1 MASPLLLFGESLGAG
16 VMPMGESAQIALV
29 KFREVD
35 VSGRW
40 SLEVLVDGTLS
51 GSVHRVEGL
60 YRYFEG
66 PYNNITWSFADRDLE
81 RLKDRIRTSR

>member
-1 MASPLLLFGESLGAG
+1 
-16 VMPMGESAQIALV
+16 MGESAQIALV
-29 KFREVD
+29 EFREVD

-66 PYNNITWSFADRDLE
+66 PYNDITWSFADRDLE
-81 RLKDRIRTSR
+81 RLKERIRLTSRRARSVP